1 MDGPFEH
8 LDPNYVSNT
17 TEDFQREF
25 GRILKYYRSQI
36 KADMLRGSVCK
47 WRGSMD
53 DIDPENHPTP
63 VLICRRMIQYV
74 KDFRIGVYM
83 ISIMCNP
90 ALKERHWDEMSSIAG
105 YDVTPD
111 AGTTIRKLQEAG
123 LIDLL
128 DQFEIVSVSAN
139 KELQLQQ
146 NLEAMI
152 QEWKSVT
159 FTLSPFKETGIM
171 ILSQLD
177 DIQVRLCVN
186 GIRSSLI

>member
-1 MDGPFEH
+1 MDGPFEYLEPH
-8 LDPNYVSNT
+8 DVSNT

-25 GRILKYYRSQI
+25 TKILKYYRSQI
-36 KADMLRGSVCK
+36 KADMFRGSACK

-53 DIDPENHPTP
+53 DADTENHPTP
-63 VLICRRMIQYV
+63 IIMCQQMIQHI
-74 KDFRIGVYM
+74 KDFKIGVYM

-90 ALKERHWDEMSSIAG
+90 ALKERHWDEMSTIAG

-111 AGTTIRKLQEAG
+111 AGTTVRKLQEAG

-128 DQFEIVSVSAN
+128 EKFEIVSVSAN

-146 NLEAMI
+146 NLDAMI
-152 QEWKSVT
+152 EEWKNLK
-159 FTLSPFKETGIM
+159 FTLSPYKETTTM

-177 DIQVRLCVN
+177 DIQVRL
-186 GIRSSLI
+186 

>member
-8 LDPNYVSNT
+8 LVPNDVSNT

-25 GRILKYYRSQI
+25 GRILKFYRSQI
-36 KADMLRGSVCK
+36 KGDMLRGSVCK

-53 DIDPENHPTP
+53 DVDAENYPTP
-63 VLICRRMIQYV
+63 VIICQRMLQHI

-90 ALKERHWDEMSSIAG
+90 ALKERHWDEMSLIAG

-111 AGTTIRKLQEAG
+111 AGTTIRKLQKAG

-128 DQFEIVSVSAN
+128 EKFEMISISAN

-152 QEWKSVT
+152 EEWKTVT
-159 FTLSPFKETGIM
+159 FTLSPYKETTIM
-171 ILSQLD
+171 ILTQLD
-177 DIQVRLCVN
+177 DIQV
-186 GIRSSLI
+186 SPFH